1 MCRLV
6 QKCKQKHTHRRYILY
21 RPIKSI
27 IQLKGNLMKYLAAM
41 IMSMFAVTAFASD
54 AKKEEKKDTAKA
66 EAKKDEK
73 KADVKK

>member
-1 MCRLV
+1 
-6 QKCKQKHTHRRYILY
+6 
-21 RPIKSI
+21 
-27 IQLKGNLMKYLAAM
+27 MKYLAAM

>member
-1 MCRLV
+1 
-6 QKCKQKHTHRRYILY
+6 
-21 RPIKSI
+21 
-27 IQLKGNLMKYLAAM
+27 MKYIAAM